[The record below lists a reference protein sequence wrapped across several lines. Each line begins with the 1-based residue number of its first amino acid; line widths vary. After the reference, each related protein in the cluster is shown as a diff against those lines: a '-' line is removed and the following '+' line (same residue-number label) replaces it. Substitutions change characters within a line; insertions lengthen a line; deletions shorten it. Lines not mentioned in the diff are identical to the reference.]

1 MIKQIKDLSAA
12 TIDDLNDNCQ
22 FVMDDSNDKTKKVSF
37 GTLKDKITDGID
49 TGVSKIIAGDNVT
62 IEPSPG
68 IGNVKISCSGGGEGS
83 ILMPDYKNQIFINSG
98 GTAPENCI
106 FIAYNDNNGMTI
118 YGMLKY
124 IYENPGSKVTHRL
137 FLSGEYIF
145 YDKNTDSIRDEENN
159 LFEDWKETDYSYNGI
174 LTRCTPVW
182 QDGWSLYDIN
192 ITH

>member
-1 MIKQIKDLSAA
+1 MIECTEIIDHNEEEKTIKKVKEFIFLL
-12 TIDDLNDNCQ
+12 INHKLNT
-22 FVMDDSNDKTKKVSF
+22 VTKKY
-37 GTLKDKITDGID
+37 T
-49 TGVSKIIAGDNVT
+49 
-62 IEPSPG
+62 
-68 IGNVKISCSGGGEGS
+68 
-83 ILMPDYKNQIFINSG
+83 
-98 GTAPENCI
+98 
-106 FIAYNDNNGMTI
+106 YNDNNGMTI

-145 YDKNTDSIRDEENN
+145 YDENTDSIRDEENN
-159 LFEDWKETDYSYNGI
+159 LFEDWRETDYSYNGI

>member
-1 MIKQIKDLSAA
+1 MIECIEI
-12 TIDDLNDNCQ
+12 IDHNEEEKNI
-22 FVMDDSNDKTKKVSF
+22 KKVKEF
-37 GTLKDKITDGID
+37 IFLLINHKLNT
-49 TGVSKIIAGDNVT
+49 VT
-62 IEPSPG
+62 E
-68 IGNVKISCSGGGEGS
+68 E
-83 ILMPDYKNQIFINSG
+83 Y
-98 GTAPENCI
+98 T
-106 FIAYNDNNGMTI
+106 YNDNNGMTI

-174 LTRCTPVW
+174 LTRCIPVW

>member
-1 MIKQIKDLSAA
+1 MIECIEI
-12 TIDDLNDNCQ
+12 IDHNEEEKNI
-22 FVMDDSNDKTKKVSF
+22 KKVKEF
-37 GTLKDKITDGID
+37 IFLLINHKLNT
-49 TGVSKIIAGDNVT
+49 VT
-62 IEPSPG
+62 EEYI
-68 IGNVKISCSGGGEGS
+68 
-83 ILMPDYKNQIFINSG
+83 
-98 GTAPENCI
+98 
-106 FIAYNDNNGMTI
+106 YNDNNGMTI

-182 QDGWSLYDIN
+182 QDGWILYDIN

>member
-1 MIKQIKDLSAA
+1 MIECTEIIDHNEEEK
-12 TIDDLNDNCQ
+12 TI
-22 FVMDDSNDKTKKVSF
+22 KKVKEF
-37 GTLKDKITDGID
+37 IFLLINHKLNT
-49 TGVSKIIAGDNVT
+49 VT
-62 IEPSPG
+62 E
-68 IGNVKISCSGGGEGS
+68 K
-83 ILMPDYKNQIFINSG
+83 Y
-98 GTAPENCI
+98 T
-106 FIAYNDNNGMTI
+106 YNDNNGMTI

-145 YDKNTDSIRDEENN
+145 YDENTDSIRDEENN

-182 QDGWSLYDIN
+182 QDDWSLYDIN